1 MKKLTIAGYTNAGK
15 STLLNSLTGA
25 GILAQDKLFATLDPT
40 SRKLTL
46 PNGQDVMLIDTV
58 GFVSRL
64 PHDLVKAFK
73 STLEEA
79 SEADVILNVCDA
91 SDIRCGEHIEI
102 TTDILRELGCK
113 GDNIITVM
121 NKCDK
126 AENVFDLLRMGKT
139 VMISALKGVN
149 LDLLLKEIEKTLE
162 LKSVTLNLLIPFS
175 KGALV
180 NNIRNSGKILEQE
193 YTNDGTRIKA
203 ILPTSEADKYKNY
216 VL

>member
-1 MKKLTIAGYTNAGK
+1 
-15 STLLNSLTGA
+15 
-25 GILAQDKLFATLDPT
+25 
-40 SRKLTL
+40 
-46 PNGQDVMLIDTV
+46 MLIDTV

-79 SEADVILNVCDA
+79 SEADIILNVCDA
-91 SDIRCGEHIEI
+91 SDIHCGEHVEI
-102 TTDILRELGCK
+102 TTAILRVLGCK

-126 AENVFDLLRMGKT
+126 AENVFDILTMGKT

-149 LDLLLKEIEKTLE
+149 LDLLLKEIEKALE
-162 LKSVTLNLLIPFS
+162 LKSVTLDLLIPFS

-180 NNIRNSGKILEQE
+180 NNIRNSGKILSEE
-193 YTNDGTRIKA
+193 FTNEGTKITA
-203 ILPTSEADKYKNY
+203 ILPTSEADKYKDF
-216 VL
+216 VF